1 MGSNPKL
8 QLALE
13 MQAAHNWTICG
24 LHLISILE
32 DSVSVARDRVQK
44 WLEPLP
50 WQPSQSLG
58 DTEVA
63 TLRLIRCHTWTCYW
77 LQCCWIFSIIC
88 IFYFSFF
95 KGTIIDFRVSK
106 CAPST
111 NQLRPTLIPSCQHSS
126 AFGGSGC
133 FFSLKC
139 LQEPGTWAK
148 VKLGISSLIWK
159 QFVEDTKE
167 MSVKQ
172 RKDGNP
178 LHPSGKQGQSPGLSS
193 SFFK

>member
-1 MGSNPKL
+1 MTRAVTTTTVTVIGRHWGCYTEIDTLS
-8 QLALE
+8 
-13 MQAAHNWTICG
+13 
-24 LHLISILE
+24 HLNLLLT
-32 DSVSVARDRVQK
+32 SV
-44 WLEPLP
+44 
-50 WQPSQSLG
+50 
-58 DTEVA
+58 
-63 TLRLIRCHTWTCYW
+63 
-77 LQCCWIFSIIC
+77 CWMFSIIC

-95 KGTIIDFRVSK
+95 KGTIIGFRVSK

-111 NQLRPTLIPSCQHSS
+111 NEPRPTLIPSCQHSS

-148 VKLGISSLIWK
+148 VKLGTSSLMWK
-159 QFVEDTKE
+159 QFVEDAKE

-193 SFFK
+193 PFFK